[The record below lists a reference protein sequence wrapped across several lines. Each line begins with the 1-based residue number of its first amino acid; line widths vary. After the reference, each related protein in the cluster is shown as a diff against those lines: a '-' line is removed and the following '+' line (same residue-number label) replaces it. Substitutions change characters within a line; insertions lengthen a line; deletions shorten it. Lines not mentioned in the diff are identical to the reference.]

1 MYKNRSSILHSV
13 LPLASTH
20 YMSKIQYSP
29 SRVESGSLVDY
40 RAIRKDLQA
49 SMELLLG
56 PNYKFADVLSCNNS
70 TRTLNCSMEVQF
82 NSDPKEQ
89 LKLITEQGTCI
100 SFDSEYCFIPPALTL
115 RKAEIKPGIIAP
127 TDPCTDDIK
136 NNICSPEMV
145 CDKAQD
151 GSRNFK
157 CKCSKGFYSLG
168 FYQPFSDKQTIIHKC
183 EDINECLQPNVCP
196 NGTRCVNTYGS
207 FECPCKEGY
216 APLKAIAD
224 TKLVGCAEMCDSKIC
239 LHGTCEIIGSRFRCK
254 CDSGYSGFNC
264 DVETTIENEGI
275 RIAVTSCIAVTI
287 SSIVVPLLL
296 LTIFIIHKYRTLKKR
311 TYKSNYLDDDS
322 SSISLVSMRRRRWTF
337 VF

>member
-183 EDINECLQPNVCP
+183 E
-196 NGTRCVNTYGS
+196 
-207 FECPCKEGY
+207 
-216 APLKAIAD
+216 
-224 TKLVGCAEMCDSKIC
+224 EMCDSKIC

-264 DVETTIENEGI
+264 DVETTIAENEGI